1 MTICLSAQLLWRRA
15 NTQNVIF
22 LNLINS
28 TDNTKLSW
36 YTLPPRQYHSFL
48 RNLYPLYSF
57 IIIKSQLELKTT
69 TNNNNNNNNNKNHH
83 DSQRLTKCDPL
94 YDFRDKGDNTHTT
107 HIQHTNTSCRMPIV
121 LVTFTNSSEK
131 YIDLKY

>member
-28 TDNTKLSW
+28 TDNTKLFW
-36 YTLPPRQYHSFL
+36 YTLQQRQHHSFF
-48 RNLYPLYSF
+48 RNLPPLFIYNYHYS
-57 IIIKSQLELKTT
+57 ITRIK
-69 TNNNNNNNNNKNHH
+69 NNNNNNKKNHH

-131 YIDLKY
+131 YIDL